1 MSHKEVEDGERML
14 TPKQKAFADE
24 YLKNGGNLSD
34 AARKAKYSDAVIK
47 NARKNILEKR
57 GVSAY
62 IAERQAEIEKQAGR
76 DIMSLTEIQVRR
88 SKIANGLLTD
98 SFGFAPDFSDQLKAM
113 NDLEKAL
120 AIKEEQDAKEKAAE
134 ATKNS
139 KDYHI
144 DLDVIADVFHPMIR
158 DVRKG
163 RHSEYVL
170 PGGRGSAKSSAISC
184 IIPELIKN
192 NPNMHA
198 LVLRKVGN
206 TIKDSVYAQMKWAIA
221 KLGLEDNF
229 RFKVSPF
236 EITHIPT
243 GQKIYFRGADDPL
256 KIKSIKPEFG
266 YIGILW
272 MEELDQFAGPEEARS
287 IQQSAI
293 RGGDKAYRFKS
304 FNPPRSK
311 NNWANK
317 YTNEAETKND
327 DAMVVRS
334 TYLDVDPDWLG
345 AQFISDAEHLKEVNP
360 DAYDNEYMGKANGN
374 GGNVFEYLELREI
387 TDEEISHMDRIYQG
401 VDFGWYP
408 DAYAF
413 IRAYYDSTREKIYFI
428 DENYVHKT
436 SNELTAQWIKEQG
449 YDDYRIICDSAEPKS
464 INDYR
469 DMGLP
474 ATGAAKGPGS
484 VEYGFKW
491 LQRRTIVIDRH
502 RTPNVYDEF
511 TKYEY
516 DRDKDGNIISGYP
529 EGQADHT
536 IAATRYAFEPL
547 FNRRGNTA

>member
-1 MSHKEVEDGERML
+1 ML

-24 YLKNGGNLSD
+24 YLKNGGNISD
-34 AARKAKYSDAVIK
+34 AARKAGYSEAVIK

-98 SFGFAPDFSDQLKAM
+98 NFGFMPDFSDQLKAM
-113 NDLEKAL
+113 NDLEKTL
-120 AIKEEQDAKEKAAE
+120 AIKAEQERKEKAAE
-134 ATKNS
+134 AARAAGE
-139 KDYHI
+139 YHI
-144 DLDVIADVFHPMIR
+144 DLDIVADVFHPMIR
-158 DVRKG
+158 DIRKG
-163 RHSEYVL
+163 KHSEYVL
-170 PGGRGSAKSSAISC
+170 PGGRGSAKSSGISC

-192 NPNMHA
+192 NSDMHA
-198 LVLRKVGN
+198 LILRKVGN

-221 KLGLEDNF
+221 KLGLEEEF

-236 EITHIPT
+236 EITYIPT
-243 GQKIYFRGADDPL
+243 GQKIFFRGADDPL

-272 MEELDQFAGPEEARS
+272 LEELDQYAGPEEVRS

-293 RGGDKAYRFKS
+293 RGGDKAFRFKS

-311 NNWANK
+311 NNWANE
-317 YTNEAETKND
+317 YTEEAETQTQND
-327 DAMVVRS
+327 AAMVVRS

-345 AQFISDAEHLKEVNP
+345 EQFINDAEHLKEVNP
-360 DAYDNEYMGKANGN
+360 DAYENEYMGKANGN
-374 GGNVFEYLELREI
+374 GGNVFEYIEDRPI

-413 IRAYYDSTREKIYFI
+413 IRAYYDSAREKIYLI
-428 DENYVHKT
+428 DENYVNKT
-436 SNELTAQWIKEQG
+436 SNEVTAQWIKDKG

-464 INDYR
+464 ISDYR

-474 ATGAAKGPGS
+474 AVGAIKGPGS

-491 LQRRTIVIDRH
+491 LQRRTIVIDRN
-502 RTPNVYDEF
+502 RTPNAYTEF
-511 TKYEY
+511 TQYEY

-529 EGQADHT
+529 DGNDHA
-536 IAATRYAFEPL
+536 ISAVRYAFEPL
-547 FNRRGNTA
+547 FNRRGHSA